1 MAFFAFGFVFEVQN
15 LKTVDVAIVIDL
27 KLLRLVELVQNHF
40 WISVKLQ

>member
-1 MAFFAFGFVFEVQN
+1 MAFFEFEFEFQN